1 MIRALRPGVND
12 DDLRGVATL
21 GHCWPVHTRRAPDKP
36 GDDRLRPGNRRTGR
50 SRPGSERRE
59 DAEEIPQLDGG
70 ARFFANALRVGS
82 LLAGAASFSV
92 ALEGTP
98 VSVYSI
104 VAGSGASL
112 GAGVVTG
119 TLASAI
125 GNRFRERLRPIIS
138 PVAFMLRIG
147 ASLTGVSRMAAVVTG
162 REPGAAAS
170 DEEVSAALRESLDRL
185 ETSRIPEGQEELRM
199 IRGVLRMDSVKVRE
213 IMRPRVDMVAAAVN
227 SDLEA
232 ITELMAVGGYS
243 KIPVYKGSIDD
254 VAGVI
259 YARDLLRAREDENGN
274 SASVQSL
281 TRPAMFVPESQ
292 NLERLLQEFQERRT
306 SIAIVVDEYGGVS
319 GLVTVTDLIEEIV
332 GELVDEFDVEE
343 PEVQRIS
350 DSESLVDARAS
361 IDLLNEKL
369 GTQIEAEGFDTV
381 GGLVYREL
389 GKMPAN
395 GDTIQVDGLVITVQ
409 STIGRRIHRVRVGR
423 AG

>member
-1 MIRALRPGVND
+1 MTSEAWLPWAIVVLSIFVGLLTSLAMTVFGPAAAGLAGLGRVANGGND
-12 DDLRGVATL
+12 T
-21 GHCWPVHTRRAPDKP
+21 
-36 GDDRLRPGNRRTGR
+36 
-50 SRPGSERRE
+50 
-59 DAEEIPQLDGG
+59 EEVPQLDGG

-92 ALEGTP
+92 ALGGTP
-98 VSVYSI
+98 VSVYAI

-112 GAGVVTG
+112 GAGVATG
-119 TLASAI
+119 ALSSAI
-125 GNRFRERLRPIIS
+125 GNRFRERLRPVIS

-147 ASLTGVSRMAAVVTG
+147 ASLTGVSRLSAVVTG

-213 IMRPRVDMVAAAVN
+213 IMRPRVDMVAATVD

-243 KIPVYKGSIDD
+243 KIPVYEASIDN

-259 YARDLLRAREDENGN
+259 YARDLLRARDDGNGN
-274 SASVQSL
+274 PANVQSL
-281 TRPAMFVPESQ
+281 ARPAMFVPESQ

-389 GKMPAN
+389 GKMPSN

>member
-1 MIRALRPGVND
+1 MTSEAWLPWAIVGLCILAGLLISLAMTVYGSATAGLAGLGR
-12 DDLRGVATL
+12 VAN
-21 GHCWPVHTRRAPDKP
+21 G
-36 GDDRLRPGNRRTGR
+36 GG
-50 SRPGSERRE
+50 

-92 ALEGTP
+92 ALEGRLE
-98 VSVYSI
+98 VVYAI
-104 VAGSGASL
+104 VAGSGAAL
-112 GAGVVTG
+112 IAGLSASVVS
-119 TLASAI
+119 SAI
-125 GNRFRERLRPIIS
+125 GHRFPYLIRPAMY
-138 PVAFMLRIG
+138 PVAFALRIG
-147 ASLTGVSRMAAVVTG
+147 ALISGVSLMTSVVTG
-162 REPGAAAS
+162 REHGAEAS
-170 DEEVSAALRESLDRL
+170 EEEVSAALRESLDRL
-185 ETSRIPEGQEELRM
+185 EAARIPEGQEDLRM

-213 IMRPRVDMVAAAVN
+213 IMRPRVDMVAATVN

-243 KIPVYKGSIDD
+243 KIPVYKDSIDN
-254 VAGVI
+254 VTGVI
-259 YARDLLRAREDENGN
+259 YARDLLGARDDGNGN
-274 SASVQSL
+274 PANVQSL

-292 NLERLLQEFQERRT
+292 NLERLLQDFQERRT

-332 GELVDEFDVEE
+332 GELEDEFDVEE
-343 PEVQRIS
+343 PELQRIS
-350 DSESLVDARAS
+350 ETEWLVDARAS

-389 GKMPAN
+389 GKMPSN

-409 STIGRRIHRVRVGR
+409 STIGRRIHRVRVSR
-423 AG
+423 AS

>member
-1 MIRALRPGVND
+1 MISEAWLPWAIVGLCTIAGFIVS
-12 DDLRGVATL
+12 LAMTVYGPATNGLAGL
-21 GHCWPVHTRRAPDKP
+21 GLGKNGP
-36 GDDRLRPGNRRTGR
+36 
-50 SRPGSERRE
+50 E
-59 DAEEIPQLDGG
+59 DAEEVPQLDGG
-70 ARFFANALRVGS
+70 VWFLANTLRAVC
-82 LLAGAASFSV
+82 LLAGAAAFSV
-92 ALEGTP
+92 ALFGTLEEARA
-98 VSVYSI
+98 I
-104 VAGSGASL
+104 AAGSGAGLVIGLS
-112 GAGVVTG
+112 ASVVS
-119 TLASAI
+119 SAI
-125 GNRFRERLRPIIS
+125 GHRFRDLLRPAMS
-138 PVAFMLRIG
+138 PVAFALRFG
-147 ASLTGVSRMAAVVTG
+147 ALVSGISLVTSVITG
-162 REPGAAAS
+162 RRHDAAAS
-170 DEEVSAALRESLDRL
+170 DEEVSAALLESLDRI
-185 ETSRIPEGQEELRM
+185 EAARIPEGQEELRM

-213 IMRPRVDMVAAAVN
+213 IMRPRVDMVAATVD

-232 ITELMAVGGYS
+232 VTELMAVGGYS
-243 KIPVYKGSIDD
+243 KIPVYEASIDN
-254 VAGVI
+254 VTGVL
-259 YARDLLRAREDENGN
+259 YARDLLRARDDGNGN
-274 SASVQSL
+274 SANVQSL

-389 GKMPAN
+389 GKMPSN
-395 GDTIQVDGLVITVQ
+395 GDTVRVDGLVITVQ

>member
-1 MIRALRPGVND
+1 MTSEAWLPWAIVGLCILAGLLISLAMTVFGP
-12 DDLRGVATL
+12 ATAGLAGL
-21 GHCWPVHTRRAPDKP
+21 GRVINGP
-36 GDDRLRPGNRRTGR
+36 
-50 SRPGSERRE
+50 E
-59 DAEEIPQLDGG
+59 DTEEFPQLDGSV
-70 ARFFANALRVGS
+70 RFFANALRVGS
-82 LLAGAASFSV
+82 LLAGAAAFSV

-98 VSVYSI
+98 VTVYAI

-112 GAGVVTG
+112 GVGVATG
-119 TLASAI
+119 ALSSAI
-125 GNRFRERLRPIIS
+125 GNRFRARLRPVIT
-138 PVAFMLRIG
+138 PVAFALRIG
-147 ASLTGVSRMAAVVTG
+147 ALLSGVSRMSSVVTG
-162 REPGAAAS
+162 RKPGAAAS

-185 ETSRIPEGQEELRM
+185 EAARIPEGQEDLRM

-213 IMRPRVDMVAAAVN
+213 IMRPRVDMVAATVN

-243 KIPVYKGSIDD
+243 KIPVYEDSIDN
-254 VAGVI
+254 VTGVI
-259 YARDLLRAREDENGN
+259 YARDLLRARDNGDG

-306 SIAIVVDEYGGVS
+306 SIAIVADEYGGVS

-343 PEVQRIS
+343 PELQRIS

-389 GKMPAN
+389 GKMPSN

-423 AG
+423 AS